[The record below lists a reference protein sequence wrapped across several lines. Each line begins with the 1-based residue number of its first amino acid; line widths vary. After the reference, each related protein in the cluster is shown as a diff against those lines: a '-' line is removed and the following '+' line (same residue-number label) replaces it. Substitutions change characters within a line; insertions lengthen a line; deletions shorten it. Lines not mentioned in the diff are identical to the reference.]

1 MTNKHFIG
9 TEEGDAIAAF
19 VQRVEEKTGK
29 SLRAV
34 SVMHIMQEL
43 SGGTPQILENRVSVS
58 MDFFQ
63 TPPRPSDLKAV
74 LTCLCEKYGYEE
86 GFHRFQAGE
95 EPP

>member
-1 MTNKHFIG
+1 MMTNKHFIG

-34 SVMHIMQEL
+34 SV
-43 SGGTPQILENRVSVS
+43 GTPQVLENRVSVS

-63 TPPRPSDLKAV
+63 TPPRPPDLTAV
-74 LTCLCEKYGYEE
+74 LTRLCEKYGYEE